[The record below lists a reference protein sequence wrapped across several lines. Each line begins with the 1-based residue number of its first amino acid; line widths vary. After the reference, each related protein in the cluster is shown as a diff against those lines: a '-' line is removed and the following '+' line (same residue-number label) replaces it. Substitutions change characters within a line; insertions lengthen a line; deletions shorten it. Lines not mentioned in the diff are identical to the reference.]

1 MVSLNKNIEK
11 KKKKIKKY
19 PILFYFA
26 ISSIVN
32 ATLLRIVTV
41 RNYFDIKPLL
51 MDIGIVLLLSAI
63 TFMLKE
69 KNRKKYLITL
79 TIALTAICII
89 NSMYY
94 TYYKSFASFSM
105 LATSVF
111 VVDVKDAV
119 MENVIQLKDI
129 IFTWQIIGLIVLLY
143 EENKKKYKD
152 FTFTKKLKIRKILI
166 VSLVCCLTV
175 ILSSSLEDFSRLTKE
190 WNKKGVV
197 MNFGIYLYQA
207 NDLIQSLKPQ
217 LNNILGHDTALKNTR
232 EYYEKYGYKE
242 ENKQDNEYSN
252 IFEGKNLIVIHAE
265 SLQTIAIDLEFNSKE
280 VTPNLNKLAHEGI
293 YFSNFYSQVGV
304 GTSSDAEFTFSTSLL
319 PSSNGTVFVNY
330 YDREYITLQKL
341 LKEKGYYVASMHA
354 NDGEF
359 WNREVMHKNMGY
371 DKLYDKDYY
380 NIDETIGLGLSD
392 KSFFN
397 QSVNLIKKIQQ
408 EEQSP
413 FYINLI
419 TLSNHTPFSDLD
431 NMEPF
436 DTSMYVNINNR
447 SIRREYINNTVLG
460 NYFRSLHYADS
471 AIGEFIEKL
480 DDEGLLENTVIVI
493 YGDHDARIEENY
505 YNIYYNYDGVY
516 DTILSEG
523 DKGYT
528 EFNEY
533 VYELDRK
540 VPFIIWTKDTKFSK
554 EVTKP
559 TGMID
564 ALPTLG
570 NMFGIYSKYQLGQ
583 DMFSIGEENTVA
595 FVDGSYVSEK
605 IYYNSSKDESYVIKK
620 EAISEEY
627 VRERRNKVDKLIEV
641 SNDIIKYD
649 LIKEL
654 EED

>member
-11 KKKKIKKY
+11 ATKTIKKY

-175 ILSSSLEDFSRLTKE
+175 ILISSLEDFSRLTKE

-359 WNREVMHKNMGY
+359 WNREVMHKSMGY

>member
-11 KKKKIKKY
+11 ATKTIKKY

-359 WNREVMHKNMGY
+359 WNREVMHKSMGY

-392 KSFFN
+392 KSFFD

-408 EEQSP
+408 EEQFP

>member
-11 KKKKIKKY
+11 ATKTIKKY

-359 WNREVMHKNMGY
+359 WNREAMHKSMGY

-408 EEQSP
+408 EEQFP

>member
-11 KKKKIKKY
+11 ATKTIKKY

-190 WNKKGVV
+190 WNKKSVV

-595 FVDGSYVSEK
+595 FVDGSYVIEK

>member
-11 KKKKIKKY
+11 ATKTIKKY

-63 TFMLKE
+63 TFILKE

-190 WNKKGVV
+190 WNKKSVV

>member
-1 MVSLNKNIEK
+1 M
-11 KKKKIKKY
+11 
-19 PILFYFA
+19 
-26 ISSIVN
+26 
-32 ATLLRIVTV
+32 
-41 RNYFDIKPLL
+41 
-51 MDIGIVLLLSAI
+51 SAI

-493 YGDHDARIEENY
+493 YGDHHARIEENY

>member
-1 MVSLNKNIEK
+1 M
-11 KKKKIKKY
+11 
-19 PILFYFA
+19 
-26 ISSIVN
+26 
-32 ATLLRIVTV
+32 
-41 RNYFDIKPLL
+41 
-51 MDIGIVLLLSAI
+51 SAI

>member
-11 KKKKIKKY
+11 ATKTIKKY

-359 WNREVMHKNMGY
+359 WNREVMHKSMGY

>member
-11 KKKKIKKY
+11 TTKTIKKY

-570 NMFGIYSKYQLGQ
+570 NMFGIYSKYQLRQ

>member
-1 MVSLNKNIEK
+1 
-11 KKKKIKKY
+11 
-19 PILFYFA
+19 
-26 ISSIVN
+26 
-32 ATLLRIVTV
+32 
-41 RNYFDIKPLL
+41 
-51 MDIGIVLLLSAI
+51 
-63 TFMLKE
+63 
-69 KNRKKYLITL
+69 
-79 TIALTAICII
+79 
-89 NSMYY
+89 
-94 TYYKSFASFSM
+94 
-105 LATSVF
+105 
-111 VVDVKDAV
+111 
-119 MENVIQLKDI
+119 
-129 IFTWQIIGLIVLLY
+129 
-143 EENKKKYKD
+143 
-152 FTFTKKLKIRKILI
+152 
-166 VSLVCCLTV
+166 
-175 ILSSSLEDFSRLTKE
+175 
-190 WNKKGVV
+190 
-197 MNFGIYLYQA
+197 
-207 NDLIQSLKPQ
+207 
-217 LNNILGHDTALKNTR
+217 
-232 EYYEKYGYKE
+232 
-242 ENKQDNEYSN
+242 
-252 IFEGKNLIVIHAE
+252 
-265 SLQTIAIDLEFNSKE
+265 
-280 VTPNLNKLAHEGI
+280 
-293 YFSNFYSQVGV
+293 
-304 GTSSDAEFTFSTSLL
+304 
-319 PSSNGTVFVNY
+319 
-330 YDREYITLQKL
+330 
-341 LKEKGYYVASMHA
+341 MHA

>member
-11 KKKKIKKY
+11 TTKTIKKY

>member
-11 KKKKIKKY
+11 TTKTIKKY

-143 EENKKKYKD
+143 EESKKKYKD

>member
-11 KKKKIKKY
+11 ATKTIKKY

-190 WNKKGVV
+190 WNKKSVV

-354 NDGEF
+354 NYGEF
-359 WNREVMHKNMGY
+359 WNREVMHKSMGY

-620 EAISEEY
+620 EAISEDY